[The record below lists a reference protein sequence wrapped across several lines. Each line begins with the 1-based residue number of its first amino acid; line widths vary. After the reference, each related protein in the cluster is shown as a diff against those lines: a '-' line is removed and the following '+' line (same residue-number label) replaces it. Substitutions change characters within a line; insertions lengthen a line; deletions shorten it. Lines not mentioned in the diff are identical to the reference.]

1 MQSLHL
7 GYLVTG
13 DRWLSPAAIPELVL
27 YQRLAIGAYVRAEEY
42 LLVLK
47 KRFILCALVL

>member
-1 MQSLHL
+1 MAFPR
-7 GYLVTG
+7 GYTG
-13 DRWLSPAAIPELVL
+13 IGPVSTVG
-27 YQRLAIGAYVRAEEY
+27 YIGAYVRAEEY